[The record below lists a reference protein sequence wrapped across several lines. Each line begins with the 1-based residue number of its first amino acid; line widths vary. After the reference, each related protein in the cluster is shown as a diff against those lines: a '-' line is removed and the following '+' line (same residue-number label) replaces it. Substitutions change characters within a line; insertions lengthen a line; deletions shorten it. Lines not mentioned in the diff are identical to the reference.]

1 MTRLALGARAYAV
14 PTFALG
20 YVWHLVAFRGTY
32 EALAIYR
39 GDIVI
44 PFGLVAILI
53 QGSVFAWVYEKAFA
67 ARGGAFWQRAL
78 VYAAVGAALS
88 WSYTTLAV
96 GAKHIMAS
104 VPDFL
109 LIETAFTAAQWLLV
123 GPLTALA
130 FRQPLRIAQGGPE
143 RGRTSWGQTRKV

>member
-1 MTRLALGARAYAV
+1 MNRLILGALGYAV

-20 YVWHLVAFRGTY
+20 YVWHLVLFQRTY

-39 GDIVI
+39 SDIVI

-53 QGSVFAWVYEKAFA
+53 QGTIYAWLYEKAFA
-67 ARGGAFWQRAL
+67 ARGDAFWPQAL
-78 VYAAVGAALS
+78 GYAALGAALS

-104 VPDFL
+104 VPDYL
-109 LIETAFTAAQWLLV
+109 LIETGFTVVQWLMV

-130 FRQPLRIAQGGPE
+130 LRRPRRLAGE
-143 RGRTSWGQTRKV
+143 RA

>member
-1 MTRLALGARAYAV
+1 MNRLALGVLAYAV

-20 YVWHLVAFRGTY
+20 YVWHLVLFHGYY

-53 QGSVFAWVYEKAFA
+53 QGTLFAWLYEKAFA
-67 ARGGAFWQRAL
+67 ARSGAFWPRAL
-78 VYAAVGAALS
+78 AYAALGAALS

-104 VPDFL
+104 VPAYL
-109 LIETAFTAAQWLLV
+109 LIETVFTAVQWLLV

-130 FRQPLRIAQGGPE
+130 LRQPLGLVGE
-143 RGRTSWGQTRKV
+143 RA